1 LERVALAD
9 PSQQLAIQKADT
21 LLEAMGWIRRFRDKV
36 TVIKLGGS
44 VMEDENALRH
54 VLLDIVFMETVG
66 MRPVVVH
73 GGGARI
79 SRAMDAAGIKP
90 NFIKGRRYTD
100 DATLKIVE
108 EILAYETNE
117 MIATKI
123 EEFGGR
129 AMNLNFKTTN
139 VLFGEKLLLDD
150 GTEKGIDLGFVG
162 DVTKVDRTVIDNLC
176 YAGQV
181 PVIPS
186 MCIDEHGQKYNV
198 NADTAARAVAE
209 SLGAEK
215 LVYMSDVNGVR
226 RDKND
231 PNSIIHSLTADEA
244 RRLIEVGV
252 IESGM
257 IPKVEECLRTLDKGV
272 RKVHIIDGR
281 LRHSLLLEIY
291 TTSGIG
297 TELVKA

>member
-1 LERVALAD
+1 MQD
-9 PSQQLAIQKADT
+9 AIQKADT
-21 LLEAMGWIRRFRDKV
+21 LIEALGWIRRFRGKV

-54 VLLDIVFMETVG
+54 VLLDIVFMESVG
-66 MRPVVVH
+66 MRPVIVH

-90 NFIKGRRYTD
+90 RFIQGRRYTD

-117 MIATKI
+117 WIAAQI
-123 EEFGGR
+123 ERLGGR

-139 VLFGEKLLLDD
+139 VLWGERLMLPSAE
-150 GTEKGIDLGFVG
+150 GAPIDLGFVG
-162 DVTKVDRTVIDNLC
+162 QVTRVDRHVIERLC
-176 YAGQV
+176 YAEQV

-186 MCIDEHGQKYNV
+186 MCADEAGQKYNV
-198 NADTAARAVAE
+198 NADTAAMAVAQA
-209 SLGAEK
+209 LGAEK
-215 LVYMSDVNGVR
+215 LIFISDVNGVR

-231 PNSIIHSLTADEA
+231 PSTLIDSLSESEA
-244 RRLIEVGV
+244 KTLIASGV
-252 IESGM
+252 IDAGM
-257 IPKVEECLRTLDKGV
+257 IPKVEACLETLDKGV

-281 LRHSLLLEIY
+281 VRHSLLLEIY
-291 TTSGIG
+291 TTTGVG
-297 TELVKA
+297 TEIHKD

>member
-1 LERVALAD
+1 
-9 PSQQLAIQKADT
+9 
-21 LLEAMGWIRRFRDKV
+21 
-36 TVIKLGGS
+36 
-44 VMEDENALRH
+44 MEHENALRH

-73 GGGARI
+73 GGGAAI
-79 SRAMDAAGIKP
+79 DRAMDAAGLVPKK
-90 NFIKGRRYTD
+90 IKGRRYTD

-108 EILAYETNE
+108 DVLAYQTNE
-117 MIATKI
+117 RLALQI
-123 EEFGGR
+123 EELGGR
-129 AMNLNFKTTN
+129 AMPLNFRTTN
-139 VLFGEKLLLDD
+139 VLFGERITLPGENGD
-150 GTEKGIDLGFVG
+150 EIDLGHVG
-162 DVTKVDRTVIDNLC
+162 GVTRVDRTTIENLC

-186 MCIDEHGQKYNV
+186 MALDESTDGKLNV
-198 NADTAARAVAE
+198 NADTAATAVAQA
-209 SLGAEK
+209 LGAEK

-231 PNSIIHSLTADEA
+231 ASSIMHSLTDHEA
-244 RRLIEVGV
+244 RELISSGV

-257 IPKVEECLRTLDKGV
+257 IPKVEACLDTLERGV

-291 TTSGIG
+291 TTSGVG
-297 TELVKA
+297 TEIVKG